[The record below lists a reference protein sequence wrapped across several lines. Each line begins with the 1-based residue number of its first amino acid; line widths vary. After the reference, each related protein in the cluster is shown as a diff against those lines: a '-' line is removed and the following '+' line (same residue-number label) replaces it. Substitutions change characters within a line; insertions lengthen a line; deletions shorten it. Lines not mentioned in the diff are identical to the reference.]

1 VVPLSLFL
9 AEQDAEGV
17 SGRWIACMEWN
28 EQNGFGGFETWGL
41 AEDIAAL
48 QAAGRM

>member
-1 VVPLSLFL
+1 
-9 AEQDAEGV
+9 
-17 SGRWIACMEWN
+17 MEWN
-28 EQNGFGGFETWGL
+28 QENGYGGFETWGV